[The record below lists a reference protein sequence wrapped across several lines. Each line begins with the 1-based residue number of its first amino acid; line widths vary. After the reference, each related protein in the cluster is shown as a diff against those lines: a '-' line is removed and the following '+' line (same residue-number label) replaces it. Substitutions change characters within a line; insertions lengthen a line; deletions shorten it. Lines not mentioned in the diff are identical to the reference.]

1 MGKNVIRR
9 KSLETRSA
17 SEADRDGG
25 VQSVD
30 RALSILE
37 TLAEDDEGYRLSDL
51 AVRTGLSASTVHRL
65 LATLESRRFVQFDR
79 AESKWHVGVRSFTV
93 GASFARR
100 RNFTAQAIPYLRKLR
115 DLTRETANLAVVDDE
130 FIIVLTRM
138 ESREIMRSLTKV
150 GGRVAMVTSGVGKA
164 VLATYSDEDV
174 GAVIRHHG
182 MPRLT
187 EKSIVRPSDLF
198 RELATIRKQGFAVDD
213 EEAEMGLRCVAAVVY
228 NALARTARRDLGVR
242 PDQPRHRRA
251 AAGDRPRRA
260 GGRRGTDGGA
270 RGRDAGGEAGLSRV
284 AVRRDA
290 LKEIRSGGKSPN
302 IGISIGRCRVLFGE
316 CHAC

>member
-1 MGKNVIRR
+1 MQVAMSKNVIRR
-9 KSLETRSA
+9 KSLEPRSS

-150 GGRVAMVTSGVGKA
+150 GGRVPMVTSGVGKA

-198 RELATIRKQGFAVDD
+198 KELATIRKQGFAIDD

-228 NALARTARRDLGVR
+228 NALAEPLAAISVSGLTTRVTDARL
-242 PDQPRHRRA
+242 P
-251 AAGDRPRRA
+251 
-260 GGRRGTDGGA
+260 
-270 RGRDAGGEAGLSRV
+270 E
-284 AVRRDA
+284 
-290 LKEIRSGGKSPN
+290 
-302 IGISIGRCRVLFGE
+302 IGRVVREVAAELTAALGGL
-316 CHAC
+316 APAAKPA

>member
-1 MGKNVIRR
+1 MSKNVIRR
-9 KSLETRSA
+9 KVLAPKSG
-17 SEADRDGG
+17 ADDEHESRNGG

-30 RALSILE
+30 RALSIIE

-51 AVRTGLSASTVHRL
+51 AVRTALSPSTVHRL

-79 AESKWHVGVRSFTV
+79 AESKWHVGARSFTV
-93 GASFARR
+93 GATFARR
-100 RNFTAQAIPYLRKLR
+100 RNFSAQAVPFLRKLR

-174 GAVIRHHG
+174 TAIIRHHG

-187 EKSIVRPSDLF
+187 EKSIVRPGDLF
-198 RELATIRKQGFAVDD
+198 RELQRIRKQGYAIDD
-213 EEAEMGLRCVAAVVY
+213 EEAQIGLRCVATVVY
-228 NALARTARRDLGVR
+228 DNCAEPLAAISVSGMT
-242 PDQPRHRRA
+242 
-251 AAGDRPRRA
+251 
-260 GGRRGTDGGA
+260 
-270 RGRDAGGEAGLSRV
+270 SRV
-284 AVRRDA
+284 TDER
-290 LKEIRSGGKSPN
+290 LPE
-302 IGISIGRCRVLFGE
+302 IGRVVREVAAEFTGALGGVMPG
-316 CHAC
+316 AVDRD

>member
-1 MGKNVIRR
+1 MKKGVIRR
-9 KSLETRSA
+9 KPFEPKSG
-17 SEADRDGG
+17 EADHDSRDGG

-100 RNFTAQAIPYLRKLR
+100 RNFSAQAIPYLRKLR

-130 FIIVLTRM
+130 YVIVLTRM
-138 ESREIMRSLTKV
+138 ESREIMRSLTQV

-198 RELATIRKQGFAVDD
+198 RELEKIRKQGYALDD
-213 EEAEMGLRCVAAVVY
+213 EEACMGLRCIAAVVY
-228 NALARTARRDLGVR
+228 NDCAEPLAAISVSGMTSRLTDDRLPEVGQIVRDVAGELTVALGGVM
-242 PDQPRHRRA
+242 PA
-251 AAGDRPRRA
+251 TG
-260 GGRRGTDGGA
+260 
-270 RGRDAGGEAGLSRV
+270 S
-284 AVRRDA
+284 
-290 LKEIRSGGKSPN
+290 
-302 IGISIGRCRVLFGE
+302 
-316 CHAC
+316 

>member
-1 MGKNVIRR
+1 MSKNVIRR
-9 KSLETRSA
+9 KSLEPRA
-17 SEADRDGG
+17 PSEAEHDTRDGG

-51 AVRTGLSASTVHRL
+51 AIRTGLSASTVHRL

-79 AESKWHVGVRSFTV
+79 AESKWHVGSRAFTV

-100 RNFTAQAIPYLRKLR
+100 RNFSAQAIPYLRKLR

-138 ESREIMRSLTKV
+138 ESREIMRSLTQV

-198 RELATIRKQGFAVDD
+198 RELEKIRQQGFAIDD
-213 EEAEMGLRCVAAVVY
+213 EEACMGLRCIAAVVY
-228 NALARTARRDLGVR
+228 NDCAEPLAAISVSGMTSRLTDDRLPEVGQIVRDVAGELTLALGGVM
-242 PDQPRHRRA
+242 PAPR
-251 AAGDRPRRA
+251 
-260 GGRRGTDGGA
+260 
-270 RGRDAGGEAGLSRV
+270 
-284 AVRRDA
+284 
-290 LKEIRSGGKSPN
+290 
-302 IGISIGRCRVLFGE
+302 
-316 CHAC
+316 

>member
-1 MGKNVIRR
+1 MSKNVIRR
-9 KSLETRSA
+9 KSLEPRS
-17 SEADRDGG
+17 SEADNDTRDGG

-79 AESKWHVGVRSFTV
+79 TQSKWHVGSRAFTV

-100 RNFTAQAIPYLRKLR
+100 RNFSAQAIPYLRKLR

-138 ESREIMRSLTKV
+138 ESREIMRSLTLV
-150 GGRVAMVTSGVGKA
+150 GGRVPMVTSGVGKA

-198 RELATIRKQGFAVDD
+198 KELEKIRKQGFALDD
-213 EEAEMGLRCVAAVVY
+213 EEASMGLRCIAAVVY
-228 NALARTARRDLGVR
+228 NDCAEPLAAISVSGMTSRLTDARLPEIGQIVREVAGELTVALGGVM
-242 PDQPRHRRA
+242 PAPR
-251 AAGDRPRRA
+251 
-260 GGRRGTDGGA
+260 
-270 RGRDAGGEAGLSRV
+270 
-284 AVRRDA
+284 
-290 LKEIRSGGKSPN
+290 
-302 IGISIGRCRVLFGE
+302 
-316 CHAC
+316 

>member
-1 MGKNVIRR
+1 MHKRQVAMSKNVIRR
-9 KSLETRSA
+9 KSLEPRSP
-17 SEADRDGG
+17 SEADHDARDGG

-100 RNFTAQAIPYLRKLR
+100 RNFSTQAIPYLRKLR

-138 ESREIMRSLTKV
+138 ESREIMRSLTQV

-198 RELATIRKQGFAVDD
+198 KELATIRKQGFAIDD
-213 EEAEMGLRCVAAVVY
+213 EEACMGLRCIAAVVY
-228 NALARTARRDLGVR
+228 NDCAEPLAAISVSGMTSRLTD
-242 PDQPRHRRA
+242 
-251 AAGDRPRRA
+251 DRLP
-260 GGRRGTDGGA
+260 
-270 RGRDAGGEAGLSRV
+270 E
-284 AVRRDA
+284 
-290 LKEIRSGGKSPN
+290 
-302 IGISIGRCRVLFGE
+302 IGRIVRDVAGE
-316 CHAC
+316 LTVALGGVMPNSR

>member
-1 MGKNVIRR
+1 MKKGVIRR
-9 KSLETRSA
+9 KPFEPKSG
-17 SEADRDGG
+17 EADHDSRDGG

-30 RALSILE
+30 RALSIIE

-51 AVRTGLSASTVHRL
+51 AVHTGLSASTVHRL

-100 RNFTAQAIPYLRKLR
+100 RNFSAQAIPYLRKLR

-130 FIIVLTRM
+130 YVIVLTRM
-138 ESREIMRSLTKV
+138 ESREIMRSLTQV

-174 GAVIRHHG
+174 AAVIRHHG

-198 RELATIRKQGFAVDD
+198 RELEKIRKQGYALDD
-213 EEAEMGLRCVAAVVY
+213 EEACMGLRCIAAVVY
-228 NALARTARRDLGVR
+228 NDCAEPLAAISISGMTSRLTDDRLPEVGQMVRDVAGELTVAL
-242 PDQPRHRRA
+242 
-251 AAGDRPRRA
+251 
-260 GGRRGTDGGA
+260 GGA
-270 RGRDAGGEAGLSRV
+270 MPVSR
-284 AVRRDA
+284 
-290 LKEIRSGGKSPN
+290 I
-302 IGISIGRCRVLFGE
+302 
-316 CHAC
+316 

>member
-9 KSLETRSA
+9 KSLEPRSP
-17 SEADRDGG
+17 SEADHEARDGG

-100 RNFTAQAIPYLRKLR
+100 RNFSTQAIPYLRKLR

-138 ESREIMRSLTKV
+138 ESREIMRSLTQV

-187 EKSIVRPSDLF
+187 EKSIIRPGDLF
-198 RELATIRKQGFAVDD
+198 KELGKIRKQGYALDD
-213 EEAEMGLRCVAAVVY
+213 EEACMGLRCIAAVVY
-228 NALARTARRDLGVR
+228 NDCAEPLAAISVSGMTSRLTDERLPEIGQIVREVAGELTLAL
-242 PDQPRHRRA
+242 
-251 AAGDRPRRA
+251 
-260 GGRRGTDGGA
+260 GGA
-270 RGRDAGGEAGLSRV
+270 MPE
-284 AVRRDA
+284 
-290 LKEIRSGGKSPN
+290 SG
-302 IGISIGRCRVLFGE
+302 
-316 CHAC
+316 